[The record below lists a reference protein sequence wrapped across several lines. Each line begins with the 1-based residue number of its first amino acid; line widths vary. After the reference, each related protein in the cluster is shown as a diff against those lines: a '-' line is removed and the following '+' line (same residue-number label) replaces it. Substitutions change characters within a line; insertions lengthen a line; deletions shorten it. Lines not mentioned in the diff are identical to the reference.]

1 MTMPKSMD
9 ELGKTIL
16 PASFFEQNIV
26 TAVKEN
32 LDPEELE
39 RNRTLTRTKTPAQLA
54 AINSISDIPVPDKI
68 KNILSSSGSEK
79 KAPEAT
85 KKRRYNFDAC
95 MLYVAIMFHLYSVKR
110 AYMHE

>member
-39 RNRTLTRTKTPAQLA
+39 RNREAPSVAAAPGFPSPLNVSLPASSA
-54 AINSISDIPVPDKI
+54 DRDKNCVIS
-68 KNILSSSGSEK
+68 
-79 KAPEAT
+79 
-85 KKRRYNFDAC
+85 
-95 MLYVAIMFHLYSVKR
+95 
-110 AYMHE
+110 